1 MEDLSRRT
9 FKNLHIHTIL
19 SYRWGTVE
27 EAAVNIPILQVK
39 LLRLREMSKWLKV
52 TKLVKFDVRA
62 QTVCWGVSLAPESH
76 KAGTQSPSDLA
87 QFKPQTASRDPL
99 PSCI

>member
-19 SYRWGTVE
+19 LYRRGTVG
-27 EAAVNIPILQVK
+27 EAAVNTPILQGK
-39 LLRLREMSKWLKV
+39 LLRLREMSEWLKV
-52 TKLVKFDVRA
+52 TKLVKVDVRA
-62 QTVCWGVSLAPESH
+62 QTVRWGVSLTPESH

-87 QFKPQTASRDPL
+87 QFKP
-99 PSCI
+99 